1 LVQLYEAEVALEGL
15 QAMESRA
22 LSAASPL
29 LSTGLPISA
38 LSLKSRELSQQ
49 IGALQLASFG
59 YYALPEVSALREHN
73 EGPIHP
79 RGDASG
85 ETAMLTSQALSALA
99 TSHYGWNPRDV
110 LARQWLGLGETP

>member
-1 LVQLYEAEVALEGL
+1 MWRDEAPAAHIGAVVGLAPATYLEGVS
-15 QAMESRA
+15 SRA
-22 LSAASPL
+22 AEL
-29 LSTGLPISA
+29 LAHITTGL
-38 LSLKSRELSQQ
+38 
-49 IGALQLASFG
+49 QLERVLDAAG
-59 YYALPEVSALREHN
+59 IHQLLPDASALREHN

-79 RGDASG
+79 RGIASG